1 MPKTDD
7 ATAAATLRVLVAVLV
22 LVLFEGASSSALD
35 QNNYSPSCKTPRV
48 YCGWYDNPASIA
60 TGTDVMALRL
70 GLVHTHET
78 HNNPQPT

>member
-48 YCGWYDNPASIA
+48 YCGWYDNPASKA
-60 TGTDVMALRL
+60 AGTDVMALRL
-70 GLVHTHET
+70 GLVHTH
-78 HNNPQPT
+78 NAQPT